1 VRGDDRDILEVL
13 KSELQYLKSNG
24 YGRSPREPWRPQF
37 FFEDSPTC
45 MNYDSKAHPAPCH
58 ECVLMQLVPE
68 EFRHERFACRLIP
81 LSAAGETLDALYR
94 WGTQREAEQ
103 ALTGWLVTTIQQLE
117 RERALGQAAHTRQPD
132 SGAPAASA
140 QKA

>member
-1 VRGDDRDILEVL
+1 MRGDDRDILEVL
-13 KSELQYLKSNG
+13 KSELHYLKSNG

-45 MNYDSKAHPAPCH
+45 MNYDSKAHPASCH

-103 ALTGWLVTTIQQLE
+103 ALTGWLMTTIQQLE
-117 RERALGQAAHTRQPD
+117 RERALGQPAHTRQPD